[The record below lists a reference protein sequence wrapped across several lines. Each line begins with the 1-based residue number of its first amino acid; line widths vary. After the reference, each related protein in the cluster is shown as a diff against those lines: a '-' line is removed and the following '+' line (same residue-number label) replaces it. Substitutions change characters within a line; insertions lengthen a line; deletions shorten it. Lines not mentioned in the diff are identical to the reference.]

1 MLLGEIS
8 FCDFFS
14 YKGRPLVRN
23 GKTIYYGDM
32 NEPYVVMMQIHSDE
46 DFKDLKVSG
55 KVSLQMMSTDLTLP
69 PDKLILKKAEK
80 QGLYEALD
88 IATIWLDRVN
98 K

>member
-1 MLLGEIS
+1 MANN
-8 FCDFFS
+8 DFFS

-32 NEPYVVMMQIHSDE
+32 NEPYVVMLQIHSDE
-46 DFKDLKVSG
+46 DFKDLKISG
-55 KVSLQMMSTDLTLP
+55 KISLQMMSTDLTLP

-88 IATIWLDRVN
+88 VATVWLDRVN

>member
-1 MLLGEIS
+1 MPNNET
-8 FCDFFS
+8 FFS

-32 NEPYVVMMQIHSDE
+32 NEPYVVMMQIHSQE
-46 DFKDLKVSG
+46 DFNDLKISC
-55 KVSLQMMSTDLTLP
+55 KISLQMMSTDLTLP

-80 QGLYEALD
+80 EGLYQALD
-88 IATIWLDRVN
+88 IATIWLDRINN

>member
-1 MLLGEIS
+1 MAN
-8 FCDFFS
+8 DFFS

-32 NEPYVVMMQIHSDE
+32 NEPYVVMMQVHSDE
-46 DFKDLKVSG
+46 DFKDLKISG
-55 KVSLQMMSTDLTLP
+55 KISLQMMSTDLTLP

>member
-1 MLLGEIS
+1 MANN
-8 FCDFFS
+8 DFFS

>member
-1 MLLGEIS
+1 MANN
-8 FCDFFS
+8 DFFS

-46 DFKDLKVSG
+46 DFKDLKISG
-55 KVSLQMMSTDLTLP
+55 KISLQMMSTDLTLP

>member
-1 MLLGEIS
+1 MANN
-8 FCDFFS
+8 DFFS

-55 KVSLQMMSTDLTLP
+55 KISLQMMSTDLTLP

>member
-1 MLLGEIS
+1 MPNNET
-8 FCDFFS
+8 FFS

-32 NEPYVVMMQIHSDE
+32 NEPYVVMMQIHSQE
-46 DFKDLKVSG
+46 DFNDLKISG
-55 KVSLQMMSTDLTLP
+55 KISLQMMSTDLTLP

-80 QGLYEALD
+80 EGLYQALD
-88 IATIWLDRVN
+88 IATIWLDRINN